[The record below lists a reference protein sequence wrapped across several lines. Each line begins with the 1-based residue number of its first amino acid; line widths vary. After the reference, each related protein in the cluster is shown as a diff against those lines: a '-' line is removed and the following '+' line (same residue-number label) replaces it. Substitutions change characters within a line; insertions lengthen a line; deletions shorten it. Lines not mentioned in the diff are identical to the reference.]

1 MGGKPRYGLSV
12 GLGLGVGV
20 GVWRGG
26 WVGIRGRCSGM
37 GMGCRRE
44 GDWADGW
51 IGVGVPSGQLFT
63 MNYKF

>member
-1 MGGKPRYGLSV
+1 M
-12 GLGLGVGV
+12 LGLGWGWELEF
-20 GVWRGG
+20 GGGGGG

-44 GDWADGW
+44 GGREGDWADGW
-51 IGVGVPSGQLFT
+51 IRVGVPSGQLFT

>member
-1 MGGKPRYGLSV
+1 M
-12 GLGLGVGV
+12 LGLGWGLELEF
-20 GVWRGG
+20 GGGG

-51 IGVGVPSGQLFT
+51 RGVGVPSGQLFT
-63 MNYKF
+63 MNYTF